1 MIYTYLK
8 MIRCLAYL
16 LMFGLSNVAIAQVW
30 QATQGDIIEVTMRGD
45 KTIQS
50 LTCMD
55 ESWPIKKMAD
65 GLWHGWIGI
74 DLQQASQTYPV
85 IWQSLK
91 TRNIDSLVV
100 KKGNFRIS
108 RITVKKKMSDF
119 DAKAVRRIRADQK
132 AIRNTYK
139 MTVDGMPDFEHAVA
153 PVKGIESTPFGAQ
166 RYVNGQAKSPH
177 SGVDIAAA
185 KGTPIMAPLSGKVLL
200 IEDMFLNGKLMAI
213 GHGDG
218 LVTVYAHL
226 NQTHVLQGQW
236 VQAGQHIADVGSTGR
251 STGPHLHWGM
261 HFKHARVNPTSIVQS
276 YRRK

>member
-1 MIYTYLK
+1 M
-8 MIRCLAYL
+8 A
-16 LMFGLSNVAIAQVW
+16 VAQEW
-30 QATQGDIIEVTMRGD
+30 QATQGDIIEVTLSSD

-50 LTCMD
+50 LSCLD
-55 ESWPIKKMAD
+55 ENWPIKKMAD

-74 DLQQASQTYPV
+74 DLQQATKSYPI
-85 IWQSLK
+85 IWQND
-91 TRNIDSLVV
+91 TGNNIDSLAVQ
-100 KKGNFRIS
+100 KGNFRIS
-108 RITVKKKMSDF
+108 RITVEKKMSDF
-119 DAKAVRRIRADQK
+119 DAKAVQRIRADQK

-139 MTVDGMPDFEHAVA
+139 MSVNAVPDFEHAVM
-153 PVKGIESTPFGAQ
+153 PVEGIESTPFGAQ

-177 SGVDIAAA
+177 SGVDIAAD
-185 KGTPIMAPLSGKVLL
+185 KGTAIVAPLSGKVLL

-261 HFKHARVNPTSIVQS
+261 HFKQSRVNPKSIIQ
-276 YRRK
+276 